1 LLTRLL
7 RHPPPEGANAVA
19 AAFPYRAVSVV
30 PTRTS
35 CPAAI
40 AIRHTRFLVAEAPTL
55 PLPMCTWP
63 LSCPCRFESHNDRRL
78 EQKSVSLRS
87 DEPGPRK
94 RPRYPKG
101 RRSSDN
107 SDNQ

>member
-1 LLTRLL
+1 MPSPL
-7 RHPPPEGANAVA
+7 RIL
-19 AAFPYRAVSVV
+19 YRAVSVV

-63 LSCPCRFESHNDRRL
+63 MSCPCRFESHNDRRV
-78 EQKSVSLRS
+78 EERRISLRS

-94 RPRYPKG
+94 ERRRPFG
-101 RRSSDN
+101 RRSSDK
-107 SDNQ
+107 